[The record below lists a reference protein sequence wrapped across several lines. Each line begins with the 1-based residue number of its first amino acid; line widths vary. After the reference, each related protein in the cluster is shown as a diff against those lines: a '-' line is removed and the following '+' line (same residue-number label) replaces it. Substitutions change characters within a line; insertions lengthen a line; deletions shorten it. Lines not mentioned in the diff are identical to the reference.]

1 MRRRHPSA
9 RLAAA
14 LVVAAGIGTTGC
26 WSEIKESSEAVTD
39 SAAAAPGTGPGS
51 TEGGV
56 AQPGSS
62 QGGPIPNAT
71 DTIGGRGTNSPT
83 DTGAG
88 RAAQP
93 AGTNAGA
100 RDTTSGARP
109 PR

>member
-1 MRRRHPSA
+1 MRRRHPSF

-14 LVVAAGIGTTGC
+14 LVVAAGLGTTGC
-26 WSEIKESSEAVTD
+26 WSDVKESPEASGD
-39 SAAAAPGTGPGS
+39 SAVAEPGTGPGS

-71 DTIGGRGTNSPT
+71 DTVGGRGTNSPT